1 MSSTLQTEKEILG
14 EILLAE
20 EAFWDVADVLSPAS
34 FVSKDHQAIFSAM
47 SDLARSN
54 RAIRATALSTRLN
67 TLSDDLEPLVYLSQL
82 IEVANKARERGAVSV
97 VENAEDLHRAFVKRR
112 TLALLK
118 LVDKEANSATTD
130 PVEVLEKLISEA
142 SDLIHDADQK
152 SERNVAQVGADV
164 SALVQKAVQDR
175 GIGLTTGLH
184 TVDDMI
190 GRVFPGDFIL
200 FGGMPGGGKTSLAMQ
215 IALHVAKTQPVAF
228 IELEM
233 ESRMLLLRTVA
244 GETGIPVRRM
254 LDGIRDGEFGKI
266 TDAIQGLAHRKLNIV
281 AQRGM
286 TIAQIEARIRSMKRR
301 YGIKLAVIDHL
312 GLIKRP
318 GKYRVNKHEKDFDN
332 AEDLMELGKALGIP
346 ILALCHLTKAARQ
359 KDGDPEPTM
368 EDFSGGG
375 MEQHADLMICTF
387 NRHDWLLRNKPK
399 IKGQAAENWQAELR
413 TSENRMELFKLKDRK
428 GAMRQRLV
436 LHWDGARTMFS
447 DLKVTPTDMFANEEE
462 MAL

>member
-1 MSSTLQTEKEILG
+1 LQTEREILG
-14 EILLAE
+14 EILLSE
-20 EAFWDVADVLSPAS
+20 EAFWDVADYLTPAS
-34 FVSKDHQAIFSAM
+34 FASKDHQAIFSAM
-47 SDLARSN
+47 SELARSN
-54 RAIRATALSTRLN
+54 RAIRATSLSTRLN
-67 TLSDDLEPLVYLSQL
+67 TLADDVEPLVYLSQL
-82 IEVANKARERGAVSV
+82 IEVANKARERGEGSV
-97 VENAEDLHRAFVKRR
+97 VENAEDLHRAYVKRR

-130 PVEVLEKLISEA
+130 PVEVLERLISEA

-164 SALVQKAVQDR
+164 SALVQKAIQDR

-184 TVDDMI
+184 TLDDMI
-190 GRVFPGDFIL
+190 GRIFPGDFIL
-200 FGGMPGGGKTSLAMQ
+200 WGGAPGGGKTSIAMQ
-215 IALHVAKTQPVAF
+215 IALHVAKAEPVAF

-254 LDGIRDGEFGKI
+254 LDGVRDGEFTKI
-266 TDAIQGLAHRKLNIV
+266 TDAIQGLAHRKLHMV

-286 TIAQIEARIRSMKRR
+286 TIDRVEARIRSMKRR
-301 YGIKLAVIDHL
+301 YGIKLVVIDHL

-318 GKYRVNKHEKDFDN
+318 GKYRVAKHDKDFDN

-346 ILALCHLTKAARQ
+346 IIALCHLTKASRQ
-359 KDGDPEPTM
+359 KEGDPEPTM

-399 IKGQAAENWQAELR
+399 TKGEAATKWQGEVR
-413 TSENRMELFKLKDRK
+413 NTENRMELFKLKDRK
-428 GAMRQRLV
+428 GAMRQRLIM
-436 LHWDGARTMFS
+436 HWDGARTLFS
-447 DLKVTPTDMFANEEE
+447 DLKVTADNFLDQLDEEP
-462 MAL
+462 AF